1 MVTQTNLNE
10 KSKDRY
16 YLSILKVM
24 KKLVPIDP
32 TLLII
37 RAALGT
43 ILLFLVLIAHELAGV
58 AGMVFVCI
66 LFAVAVSAPFWL
78 KQGRKI
84 YTYARRIYTERFF

>member
-1 MVTQTNLNE
+1 MVTQTDSNE
-10 KSKDRY
+10 KRKDKY
-16 YLSILKVM
+16 CLSILKVV

-58 AGMVFVCI
+58 GGMVSVCI
-66 LFAVAVSAPFWL
+66 LFVVGVSAPFWL
-78 KQGRKI
+78 KQVKKL
-84 YTYARRIYTERFF
+84 YTYTRRIYTERFS